1 MNENTDFAAEAGDA
15 RKMIDEVGT
24 DPAKWAEAFC
34 QVYPQANVTGAVLE
48 GWFECAM
55 AATQNEISRNIIKT
69 IFPEGEDHDE

>member
-34 QVYPQANVTGAVLE
+34 GFYPQVNVPEASIAI
-48 GWFECAM
+48 WFECAM
-55 AATQNEISRNIIKT
+55 GATRNEISLNINET
-69 IFPEGEDHDE
+69 IFPEGGKP